1 MKPEPPMARPPV
13 PAVAFKPEWAA
24 FQAKQT
30 VVTGVRSEIAASWQR
45 SMQSN
50 LSATLPGPP
59 LDEAALRGF
68 DHGGTAASSSSPPAA
83 SWPIG
88 WCPSSATRPPRS
100 LSATTSAW
108 SSTGPADRRCCAP
121 PSTSIWCREA
131 SGLSRRP
138 VRTGSGSRSGGSA
151 HVYGAEHSLE
161 SLHGFSC
168 TAAIVR
174 HPVTREPLGVLGL
187 GRATLHRR
195 LRAYRLLDPKATN
208 ESFSGNTGNRL
219 TADR

>member
-138 VRTGSGSRSGGSA
+138 VRTGSGSRSSSGGPRM
-151 HVYGAEHSLE
+151 
-161 SLHGFSC
+161 C
-168 TAAIVR
+168 T
-174 HPVTREPLGVLGL
+174 
-187 GRATLHRR
+187 GRALPRVPAR
-195 LRAYRLLDPKATN
+195 VLLGFASARIAAALTPKSPEA
-208 ESFSGNTGNRL
+208 SA
-219 TADR
+219 ADQHAEGARPNPA